1 MSGSAV
7 WRWRETPSGQCM
19 SEMATASS
27 DPLPCL
33 AIRGDGVLLQLSVMP
48 NAKRTEVD
56 GLHDGAL
63 RVRLA
68 APPID
73 GRANEALI
81 AWLAKSLG
89 VPKRDVEVLRG
100 EASRCKQVAI
110 AVSHDIAVR
119 WLTGQVGVQRPRWR
133 TTLPPGW
140 ISRLRAE

>member
-1 MSGSAV
+1 
-7 WRWRETPSGQCM
+7 
-19 SEMATASS
+19 MAIHDS
-27 DPLPCL
+27 LPCL
-33 AIRGDGVLLQLSVMP
+33 SPRGAGGMLLQVSVMP

-89 VPKRDVEVLRG
+89 VPRRDVEVLRG
-100 EASRCKQVAI
+100 ETSRRKQVAI
-110 AVSHDIAVR
+110 AVSPEAAAR
-119 WLTGQVGVQRPRWR
+119 WLGEV
-133 TTLPPGW
+133 LAA
-140 ISRLRAE
+140 SA

>member
-1 MSGSAV
+1 
-7 WRWRETPSGQCM
+7 
-19 SEMATASS
+19 MADEIHS
-27 DPLPCL
+27 PCL
-33 AIRGDGVLLQLSVMP
+33 ARRGDGVLLQVSATP

-73 GRANEALI
+73 GRANEALV

-100 EASRCKQVAI
+100 ESSRRKQVAI
-110 AVSHDIAVR
+110 AVSRDIAAH
-119 WLTGQVGVQRPRWR
+119 WL
-133 TTLPPGW
+133 
-140 ISRLRAE
+140 AEVLAPAE

>member
-1 MSGSAV
+1 M
-7 WRWRETPSGQCM
+7 
-19 SEMATASS
+19 TASDS
-27 DPLPCL
+27 WPCL
-33 AIRGDGVLLQLSVMP
+33 SVRGAGVLLQLSVMP

-100 EASRCKQVAI
+100 ESSRRKQVAV
-110 AVSHDIAVR
+110 AVAHGVAAA
-119 WLTGQVGVQRPRWR
+119 WLAG
-133 TTLPPGW
+133 LLE
-140 ISRLRAE
+140 SSD

>member
-1 MSGSAV
+1 M
-7 WRWRETPSGQCM
+7 TPFDS
-19 SEMATASS
+19 
-27 DPLPCL
+27 LPCL
-33 AIRGDGVLLQLSVMP
+33 SARGDGVLLQLSVMP

-73 GRANEALI
+73 GRANEALV

-100 EASRCKQVAI
+100 ESSRRKQVAI
-110 AVSHDIAVR
+110 AVSFEGASR
-119 WLTGQVGVQRPRWR
+119 WLAQQLEATR
-133 TTLPPGW
+133 T
-140 ISRLRAE
+140 R

>member
-1 MSGSAV
+1 MSPQQP
-7 WRWRETPSGQCM
+7 W
-19 SEMATASS
+19 
-27 DPLPCL
+27 PCL
-33 AIRGDGVLLQLSVMP
+33 SVRGDGVLLQLSVVP

-56 GLHDGAL
+56 GMHDGAL

-100 EASRCKQVAI
+100 ESSRRKQIAI
-110 AVSHDIAVR
+110 AVSHGDALR
-119 WLTGQVGVQRPRWR
+119 WLVSVLADAR
-133 TTLPPGW
+133 
-140 ISRLRAE
+140 

>member
-1 MSGSAV
+1 MTSTDSL
-7 WRWRETPSGQCM
+7 S
-19 SEMATASS
+19 
-27 DPLPCL
+27 CL

-89 VPKRDVEVLRG
+89 VAKRDIEVLRG
-100 EASRCKQVAI
+100 ESSRRKQVAI
-110 AVSHDIAVR
+110 AVSHNVAQR
-119 WLTGQVGVQRPRWR
+119 WLVSL
-133 TTLPPGW
+133 LPDG
-140 ISRLRAE
+140 R

>member
-1 MSGSAV
+1 MTSGDLS
-7 WRWRETPSGQCM
+7 
-19 SEMATASS
+19 
-27 DPLPCL
+27 PCL
-33 AIRGDGVLLQLSVMP
+33 SVRGEGVLLQLSAMP

-73 GRANEALI
+73 GRANEALV

-100 EASRCKQVAI
+100 ESSRRKQVAI
-110 AVSHDIAVR
+110 AVSHDVAVA
-119 WLTGQVGVQRPRWR
+119 WL
-133 TTLPPGW
+133 
-140 ISRLRAE
+140 SARLSDASK

>member
-1 MSGSAV
+1 M
-7 WRWRETPSGQCM
+7 TP
-19 SEMATASS
+19 S

-33 AIRGDGVLLQLSVMP
+33 SSRDGGVLLQLSVMP

-89 VPKRDVEVLRG
+89 VPRRDVEVLRG
-100 EASRCKQVAI
+100 ESSRRKQVAI
-110 AVSHDIAVR
+110 AVTHEVAAR
-119 WLTGQVGVQRPRWR
+119 WL
-133 TTLPPGW
+133 
-140 ISRLRAE
+140 AELLKPSA

>member
-1 MSGSAV
+1 MRAGD
-7 WRWRETPSGQCM
+7 TP
-19 SEMATASS
+19 A
-27 DPLPCL
+27 CL
-33 AIRGDGVLLQLSVMP
+33 SRRNGGVLLQLSIMP

-89 VPKRDVEVLRG
+89 VPKRDVELLRG
-100 EASRCKQVAI
+100 ESSRRKQVAI
-110 AVSHDIAVR
+110 AVSFDAAAR
-119 WLTGQVGVQRPRWR
+119 WLTEALQ
-133 TTLPPGW
+133 T
-140 ISRLRAE
+140 SA